1 MTSSVKIN
9 ACHEGAHIPT
19 SAVLEQL
26 FRDAPPDYV
35 TIAWLIGSLHKRSFG
50 LVMLLIALVGL
61 VPGVGIF
68 TGVLLGFPALQMML
82 RQESPSLPRFIALCR
97 IPTPK
102 IARLVHRTIPL
113 LKRLE
118 TIIRPRWH
126 TPFEATKRVVGLI
139 ILLLAGT
146 IIWPFPFSHIIP
158 TLVVMLVSFAYLEED
173 GVLLCISL
181 AAALASFAIT
191 AATVWATVRATGL
204 LEKLL

>member
-82 RQESPSLPRFIALCR
+82 RQESPKPPAFHCPAPHSHAENR
-97 IPTPK
+97 
-102 IARLVHRTIPL
+102 PL
-113 LKRLE
+113 G
-118 TIIRPRWH
+118 
-126 TPFEATKRVVGLI
+126 A
-139 ILLLAGT
+139 
-146 IIWPFPFSHIIP
+146 
-158 TLVVMLVSFAYLEED
+158 
-173 GVLLCISL
+173 
-181 AAALASFAIT
+181 
-191 AATVWATVRATGL
+191 
-204 LEKLL
+204 